1 MKNLGIDFTSFIKSL
16 TLLDIVFIISLIA
29 LVVLIVTLIYIIKMN
44 KEEEIELLEQEDII
58 DEVKEEKEDNE
69 ELDLASISK
78 EIDESKTKP
87 ITLNDYEREQEEKAI
102 ISYDELIKTKEIPLE
117 EINYKNE
124 EDIDG
129 LTIKTVDLE
138 ELTKPIELPR
148 IKLKETNVEKE
159 EKDEDKVLISY
170 KEEEEFL
177 KALKQLE
184 SALN

>member
-58 DEVKEEKEDNE
+58 EEVKEGNE

-129 LTIKTVDLE
+129 LTIKTVDLD
-138 ELTKPIELPR
+138 ELTKPVELPK
-148 IKLKETNVEKE
+148 IKLKETNVEVK

-170 KEEEEFL
+170 KEEEGIL